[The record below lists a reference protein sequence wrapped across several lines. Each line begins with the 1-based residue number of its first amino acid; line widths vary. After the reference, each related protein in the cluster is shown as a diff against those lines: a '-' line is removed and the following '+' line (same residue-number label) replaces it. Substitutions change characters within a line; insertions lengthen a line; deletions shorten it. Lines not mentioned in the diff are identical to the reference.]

1 MCTET
6 KITSN
11 KVILKKKIEEEM
23 IPVFPGNQNM
33 KNAPADTQR
42 ILPDLLALGALT
54 LPCVWK
60 RGHMLN
66 LISSGD

>member
-1 MCTET
+1 
-6 KITSN
+6 
-11 KVILKKKIEEEM
+11 M